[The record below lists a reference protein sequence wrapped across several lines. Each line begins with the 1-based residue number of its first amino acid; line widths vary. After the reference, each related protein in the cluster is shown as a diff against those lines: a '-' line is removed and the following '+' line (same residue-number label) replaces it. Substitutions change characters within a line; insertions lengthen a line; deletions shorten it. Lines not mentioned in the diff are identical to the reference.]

1 MRKPCMRVLFVILPI
16 ISLLSACGG
25 SGGGNDNPEVATS
38 VNAGVDQQV
47 IEKIEFTVTALG
59 SPADGTFTWQRV
71 SGPSIDGLPADGA
84 EQTLTAPDIKAD
96 TELVLRVDYQTIDGT
111 LVSDDVIISIAS
123 NNQLPEA
130 IVTQTAPTELPS
142 DYNDT
147 ITLSGQTSIDPDENG
162 AINSYNWLQI
172 SGPSMVIDS
181 DSNDTISFTH
191 PLLDVNTTLVWQLT
205 VVDDEGGE
213 DSTQYTHILN
223 KTDEV
228 VIANAGADQTVIEV
242 EQVTLDATS
251 SETVTDTFSCYWQ
264 QLTGNAT
271 LANQRQCI
279 VSFTAPNTDAINTL
293 TFEVTVTDSKGRTDT
308 DSVNVTVESKPLGL
322 INDSGMGK
330 CYNHTQEVACTSP
343 DFPRQDAAVGRD
355 SVVTTHI
362 DKVGAGEHA
371 FDFTKLN
378 EFADELPDTESDF
391 SCVRDNVT
399 GLIWEVKAQNTGTV
413 PNTQLREGQNHYTWY
428 LNDNN
433 GVQTG
438 SSLGAANST
447 CPSTSNCGLQA
458 YVDAVNGL
466 DYCGGTNWRVPTY
479 TELMTLLDYGKQG
492 QSLLLDDDYF
502 PNTPSQNTFTQ
513 APYLPYWTSQTA
525 ADGTSLS
532 QAYIIDMSNGN
543 DLAYP
548 KSKTAFVR
556 LVRTAGGTQ

>member
-1 MRKPCMRVLFVILPI
+1 MKMLFVILPVV
-16 ISLLSACGG
+16 SLLSACGG
-25 SGGGNDNPEVATS
+25 SGGGNDNPDIAAS
-38 VNAGVDQQV
+38 VNAGADQQI
-47 IEKIEFTVTALG
+47 IEKSEFTISALG

-96 TELVLRVDYQTIDGT
+96 TELVLRVNYQTADGD
-111 LVSDDVIISIAS
+111 LVSDDLVIELAS

-130 IVTQTAPTELPS
+130 IVIQTAPTELPS

-147 ITLSGQTSIDPDENG
+147 ITLSAQSSIDPDENG
-162 AINSYNWLQI
+162 AINSYSWLQL
-172 SGPSMVIDS
+172 SGPTMVVDS
-181 DSNDTISFTH
+181 NSNDTISFTH

-228 VIANAGADQTVIEV
+228 VIADAGADQTVIEV
-242 EQVTLDATS
+242 EQVTLDATA
-251 SETVTDTFSCYWQ
+251 SETVTDTYSCYWEP
-264 QLTGNAT
+264 LVGNVT
-271 LANQRQCI
+271 LANQQQCI
-279 VSFTAPNTDAINTL
+279 ISFIAPTTDAVNTL
-293 TFEVTVTDSKGRTDT
+293 TFEVTVTDSKSRTDT
-308 DSVNVTVESKPLGL
+308 DTVNITVETKPLGF
-322 INDSGMGK
+322 INDSGMDK
-330 CYNHTQEVACTSP
+330 CYNNTQEVACTSP

-355 SVVTTHI
+355 SVVDTHFN
-362 DKVGAGEHA
+362 KVGNGEMA

-378 EFADELPDTESDF
+378 EFADELPDTDTDF
-391 SCVRDNVT
+391 SCIRDNVT

-428 LNDNN
+428 LSSDN

-447 CPSTSNCGLQA
+447 CPSSSNCGLQA

-479 TELMTLLDYGKQG
+479 NELMTLLDYSKQG
-492 QSLLLDDDYF
+492 QSLLTDENYF
-502 PNTPSQNTFTQ
+502 PNTPSQNIFTK

-548 KSKTAFVR
+548 KSNTAFVR
-556 LVRTAGGTQ
+556 LVRTAGTAQ